1 MKFNLFI
8 AVLFFTVS
16 SNAQS
21 LEKVVF
27 DKENKMP
34 VVFASV
40 YTANK
45 SGVITNQEGGF
56 KLNISNL
63 SLTDSLYFS
72 SLGYENKALTLK
84 AIQDLR
90 SDTIFLKVQ
99 QEMLE
104 EVVVSNENLSVE
116 QIIQRFKDSLVS
128 NHTIS
133 PSKFRLFNRSKTTYT
148 PVETGIELDRSSFM
162 TKAKRKRFN
171 QKVDA
176 YFTKIKGKT
185 STSFTDALFDAFYF
199 KDSTGINHIKTTYLI
214 NEEEDNSMENIQEE
228 VFKELIDALDKETS
242 FKVRSGIIPVE
253 DSLSTKEFI
262 TEDNPEKKDTIK
274 NDFYRYSYANII
286 QKSQNLANLDFI
298 EDSKKYEFSL
308 DNTSFFNGEIVYV
321 INFKPKRGSSKYEG
335 TAYINAEDYGLLKL
349 DYNLVEGEKEMGVN
363 LKFLLGVKFR
373 VDGSKFQYLF
383 KRTEDGKYYPY
394 VYKSSAKNY
403 VYFDRSFVFK
413 ENNEDRDERIKF
425 KLSLLVESNS
435 ISEEEYLVLR
445 ASEIDPDTD
454 YGFDE
459 NGYIFREYLDQ
470 YDPNIWQDYDV
481 IQATQEIKDY
491 NK

>member
-1 MKFNLFI
+1 MKIKLLQVILIISI
-8 AVLFFTVS
+8 A

-56 KLNISNL
+56 KLNISTL
-63 SLTDSLYFS
+63 GLMDSLYIS
-72 SLGYENKALTLK
+72 SLGYKDKALTIK
-84 AIQDLR
+84 ATQEL
-90 SDTIFLKVQ
+90 DTIFLEVQ
-99 QEMLE
+99 QEMLD
-104 EVVVSNENLSVE
+104 EVVVSDENLSAE
-116 QIIQRFKDSLVS
+116 QIIQRFKDSLAS
-128 NHTIS
+128 NHTIN
-133 PSKFRLFNRSKTTYT
+133 PSELRIFSRNKTTYT
-148 PVETGIELDRSSFM
+148 PVETGLELDKSSFM
-162 TKAKRKRFN
+162 TKAKRKQFN
-171 QKVDA
+171 QRVED
-176 YFTKIKGKT
+176 YFNKIKGKT
-185 STSFTDALFDAFYF
+185 STSFTDQLFDAFYL
-199 KDSTGINHIKTTYLI
+199 KDSTGVNHIKTTYLI

-228 VFKELIDALDKETS
+228 VFKELIDALDTKTS
-242 FKVRSGIIPVE
+242 FKVRTGIIPIE
-253 DSLSTKEFI
+253 DSLSTEEFI
-262 TEDNPEKKDTIK
+262 TKDEPEKKDTIK
-274 NDFYRYSYANII
+274 NEFHKYSYADII

-373 VDGSKFQYLF
+373 VDRSKFQYLF
-383 KRTEDGKYYPY
+383 KRNDDGKYYPY
-394 VYKSSAKNY
+394 VYKSSANNY

-413 ENNEDRDERIKF
+413 ENNDDKDERIKF

-435 ISEEEYLVLR
+435 ISEQEYLVLN
-445 ASEIDPDTD
+445 ASEIDLNAD
-454 YGFDE
+454 YNFDK
-459 NGYIFREYLDQ
+459 NGYIFREYLDT
-470 YDPNIWQDYDV
+470 YDPSVWEDYDV